1 MSRVAE
7 LGNFATCC
15 NRGKL
20 PVSNAAFARCKGNT
34 WRQCGSMV
42 AINKR
47 KASWNS
53 EMVEDFP
60 VHNISAVFARK
71 TWILSSPASQQL
83 LTTTPSWRRFL
94 ELLESSD
101 SIGFGLSDRH
111 DRWCWTMDWDNRRGR
126 VILASQ
132 LAWLKVEQLEAT
144 SQIHCQEAGI
154 LAAAPGSQQI
164 QALDLLIAIPLRRLG
179 RYRFFLE
186 HLTWFLACFHCRN
199 VTVFFFS
206 VCVCCTGNH
215 SRWAWAYCTW
225 CRLQIG
231 LPTCANTTRGV
242 PRPFGRMWDWKE
254 LTW

>member
-199 VTVFFFS
+199 VTVFFF
-206 VCVCCTGNH
+206 
-215 SRWAWAYCTW
+215 
-225 CRLQIG
+225 G
-231 LPTCANTTRGV
+231 LCLLHR
-242 PRPFGRMWDWKE
+242 
-254 LTW
+254 